1 MFDSKKIFY
10 IVFAFVII
18 VEIAVLGIVLGSYF
32 SNSNKVLENTQNQ
45 RKIIAI
51 IYRNTNIEY
60 LSKKFR
66 LIIED
71 AFLVMKTYENVV
83 EWGLT
88 FNENTSNSS
97 NISTST
103 NTYLYSYEIQSEEV
117 LPGAALTLEEHNI
130 GWYVGDS
137 PDTRLKGMYIY
148 KKNSTL
154 NNTSLKYLKNSLIT
168 QQIITKQFKKY
179 FDWKNKIYVNVEF
192 IYFTFSKNGFFYK
205 YPLVYSK
212 SAFDTETNNNEC
224 LNVPNKEDTGYE
236 PRCRPFFTSAKSNT
250 NSLITIT
257 APYKFQSGTYGND
270 ICIKSHSNT
279 TSTTPET
286 TPETFEYLL
295 CYAFNFYDYYIFKS
309 QISNI
314 LLSTSTQ
321 IYLLY
326 IDKTTSPFDL
336 KVVFNSEYYPT
347 DLSCNVEPDSVKYP
361 NYNCEPI
368 NYFDVLNKEKLD
380 ELYTSLSKTL
390 SGDELNQA
398 YVEEYLKVQK
408 EFNETIYDNII
419 NIATKNPRELI
430 SIDLENVNDAR
441 YDDNFLFRTNNNLE
455 LDETTSPSTLKYVKS
470 EYEET
475 FYMFPLIGGFDYN
488 YTTDKGYELYEV
500 TKEGSYNYYII
511 TVESGEVINNSTHNF
526 KIVVVIEIVLFF
538 IYLFFLDTLI
548 WFIFGVFY
556 YYFYH
561 GILLPLKQMV
571 KLYINIGRITAISQ
585 SKVDTDKKYSKAFA
599 SFQVL
604 KAFTHP
610 SKKKKVTSET
620 CFSKIS
626 NFKEWISDV
635 INNIFKM
642 SEYPDISD
650 ALTSLQAI
658 NLILQFNSTELTGVH
673 ITRTEPYSKMNTF
686 TDALEYL
693 MERFYKSE
701 SSVDTLQFP
710 ILKLIIE
717 KMFIS
722 VLKDTKNTI
731 EDIEEFYRKI
741 TTAVRRKRNEMKVY
755 SREFTNMNEKQ
766 KNDTSMEIINK
777 LENNL
782 VYYFY
787 TYKALQIENEKSELE
802 SNEENII
809 LNHFDPDEEEKI
821 CLKTIKQKE
830 DMYLRN
836 PNKKFKRKN
845 TMNIKNNDNKDN
857 EIKLNY
863 DYVDENEEAEILK
876 LTTTLEDYL
885 TKNTITSILNNSTFN
900 KVDLFSNYYG
910 TMNEKKIYRNK
921 RIAKMIKILK
931 NISVKC
937 ILSSLY
943 IRTSENQRGLV
954 IYEEIFS
961 EMKQFEKYVLK
972 ESNLY
977 HSSARKKSEISNY
990 QGDKEELMK
999 LSKWKFTSFALLTCE
1014 VLFFERIL
1022 FLLTLIQKKYGQ
1034 NKNELFIFLNIL
1046 DLGPIYTVK
1055 IKKSIINKLTI
1066 FVKNN
1071 QRLILYTNG
1080 LGGTDIS
1087 LSAISNLLNTNNDYI
1102 DIQRALYKLITLRN
1116 ITIKTTKKK
1125 ILFVFDLDNKF
1136 LKDKIF
1142 KEILLHHFTKN
1153 NKISEFQFY
1162 YSYFTKKLHILTNKN
1177 FDNIEIND
1185 TKFVK
1190 KYLKNIPL
1198 GEIESSFCGDTQGE
1212 KREKTISDFF
1222 FDLLSKEY
1230 ILKYKKRT
1238 SVLFKP
1244 REVHRADK
1252 ALYHAAVFGINEDE
1266 KKMSVLEIPK
1276 QSQVVNHYNKYLIMF
1291 VNVNSIFTDN
1301 KKNWEEIAKIVY
1313 EQKFTLIIIV
1323 STNDDI
1329 NNEDFN
1335 RKINNY
1341 KKLVNSYIIDGH
1353 LFIMKNFEMLKIIL
1367 NSVFPIRFSEFNT
1380 DIIYHFLESIK
1391 LIYNSGD

>member
-83 EWGLT
+83 TWGLT
-88 FNENTSNSS
+88 PQLDKNQNM
-97 NISTST
+97 NITET
-103 NTYLYSYEIQSEEV
+103 TLFDYEYKSEAIV
-117 LPGAALTLEEHNI
+117 PGAALTKDEHNI
-130 GWYVGDS
+130 GWYIGES
-137 PDTRLKGMYIY
+137 PTSRLKGMYIY
-148 KKNSTL
+148 NL
-154 NNTSLKYLKNSLIT
+154 NASIIESDLCYSFLQKIVVT
-168 QQIITKQFKKY
+168 QQIITKQFQKY

-192 IYFTFSKNGFFYK
+192 IYFTFSDNGFFYK
-205 YPLVYSK
+205 YPLVYSN
-212 SAFDTETNNNEC
+212 SAFDKTTDNNAYKNNITNLIEH
-224 LNVPNKEDTGYE
+224 GYE
-236 PRCRPFFTSAKSNT
+236 PRSRPFFTSAKANK
-250 NSLITIT
+250 NSMITIT

-270 ICIKSHSNT
+270 ICIKSLS
-279 TSTTPET
+279 STKAANPES
-286 TPETFEYLL
+286 FEYLL

-314 LLSTSTQ
+314 LQSTSTQ

-326 IDKTTSPFDL
+326 IDKETRPFDL

-361 NYNCEPI
+361 GYYCEPI

-380 ELYTSLSKTL
+380 ALYTSLSKTL
-390 SGDELNQA
+390 SGDDLKNT
-398 YVEEYLKVQK
+398 YVKEYLKIQK

-419 NIATKNPRELI
+419 TIASKNPRELI
-430 SIDLENVNDAR
+430 SIDLNNVNDAR
-441 YDDNFLFRTNNNLE
+441 YDDNFLFRTNDNLE
-455 LDETTSPSTLKYVKS
+455 LDETSSPSSLKYVKS

-475 FYMFPLIGGFDYN
+475 FYMFPLIGGFDYT
-488 YTTDKGYELYEV
+488 YTNDKAFELHEV
-500 TKEGSYNYYII
+500 TQDDNSYNYYII
-511 TVESGEVINNSTHNF
+511 TVESGEVINNSTNNF

-548 WFIFGVFY
+548 WFVFGVFY

-610 SKKKKVTSET
+610 SKKKKISNET

-626 NFKEWISDV
+626 NFKEWISDI

-673 ITRTEPYSKMNTF
+673 ITRTEPFSKMNTF

-722 VLKDTKNTI
+722 VLKDKNNTI

-787 TYKALQIENEKSELE
+787 TYKALQLENEKSELE

-821 CLKTIKQKE
+821 CLKTVKQKE

-863 DYVDENEEAEILK
+863 DYVDENEEAEILR

-900 KVDLFSNYYG
+900 EVDLYSNYYG
-910 TMNEKKIYRNK
+910 TLNEKKIYRNK

-977 HSSARKKSEISNY
+977 HNSGMKKSGISNY

-1066 FVKNN
+1066 FVKDN

-1080 LGGTDIS
+1080 LGGTDVS

-1116 ITIKTTKKK
+1116 ITIKTTKKR

-1142 KEILLHHFTKN
+1142 KEILLHHFSKN

-1177 FDNIEIND
+1177 FENIEIND

-1198 GEIESSFCGDTQGE
+1198 GEIESSFCGDSQGE

-1222 FDLLSKEY
+1222 FDILSKEY

-1266 KKMSVLEIPK
+1266 KKPPLEMPK